1 MAMPAHHDS
10 FQNGKNLSRLAI
22 YLLTDIHANSLDMNH
37 PPSGSLDHL
46 KLCYTLI
53 RHSMIQN
60 RSDPMTDYQLLYI
73 EKIKQE
79 IQKTPDE

>member
-1 MAMPAHHDS
+1 MGVFSFPNGSNPVPAH
-10 FQNGKNLSRLAI
+10 
-22 YLLTDIHANSLDMNH
+22 SLDMNH
-37 PPSGSLDHL
+37 PLSGSLDHL

-60 RSDPMTDYQLLYI
+60 RSDTMTDYQLLYI